1 MIHLINFSAMAL
13 YLGAWILL
21 LRALSS
27 QKKSASRPFEIM
39 LTYLAVMAHGLT
51 LAPPILLE
59 ETPNLALGTTLSLIV
74 FLIVTLFSTYLFAGI
89 ARFTDRIQRGRR
101 WLVDARPDL
110 PIPTRG
116 GSRTDACRWRRAC
129 LRPFKSRASTS
140 AFTGFSG

>member
-1 MIHLINFSAMAL
+1 MINIFSFSAMAL

-74 FLIVTLFSTYLFAGI
+74 FLIVTLFLFGWLISVHKFLKIDSIPFLKELLYVFTFVSLFTTI
-89 ARFTDRIQRGRR
+89 ASFIGY
-101 WLVDARPDL
+101 
-110 PIPTRG
+110 
-116 GSRTDACRWRRAC
+116 C
-129 LRPFKSRASTS
+129 
-140 AFTGFSG
+140 